1 MKFLVSIH
9 HPDLNGSVPDPDG
22 SVMRAIDDLN
32 DEMRAA
38 GARDYANGL
47 YPIETARSI
56 RTVDGKTM
64 VTEGPYLESQEHV
77 GGFWILECP
86 SMEEAIE
93 WGKKATVACRA
104 GVEVRQLH

>member
-1 MKFLVSIH
+1 M
-9 HPDLNGSVPDPDG
+9 
-22 SVMRAIDDLN
+22 
-32 DEMRAA
+32 
-38 GARDYANGL
+38 
-47 YPIETARSI
+47 
-56 RTVDGKTM
+56 
-64 VTEGPYLESQEHV
+64 TEGPYLESQEHV